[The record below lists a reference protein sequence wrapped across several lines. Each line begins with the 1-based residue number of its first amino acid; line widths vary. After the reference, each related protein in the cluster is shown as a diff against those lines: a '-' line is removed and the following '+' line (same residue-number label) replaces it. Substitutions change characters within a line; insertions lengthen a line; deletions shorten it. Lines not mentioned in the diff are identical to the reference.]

1 MKTSATSK
9 ETLHRSES
17 PEQTMAI
24 GKSLADLHPDGAC
37 FYLDGDLGA
46 GKTLLAKG
54 IASGYGVEPDRVVS
68 PTFALV
74 NRYSGGSHV
83 VYHIDLYRIENERE
97 LDELGL
103 EELEDEVEGR
113 CAAMVIEWPRKLD
126 ELGHGVRSAAVW
138 IHLEVLDERTREIRI
153 SEPDATGA

>member
-1 MKTSATSK
+1 MKASSASK
-9 ETLHRSES
+9 ETFRRSDS
-17 PEQTMAI
+17 PAETMAI
-24 GKSLADLHPDGAC
+24 GKSLAKLHPDGAF

-54 IASGYGVEPDRVVS
+54 IAAGYGVDPHRVVS

-83 VYHIDLYRIENERE
+83 VYHIDLYRIENARE

-113 CAAMVIEWPRKLD
+113 RAAMVVEWPGKLD
-126 ELGHGVRSAAVW
+126 ELGRGSHSDAVR
-138 IHLEVLDERTREIRI
+138 IHLEVLDEETREIRA
-153 SEPDATGA
+153 SEPKARGA

>member
-1 MKTSATSK
+1 MKSSATSK

-17 PEQTMAI
+17 PEQTVAI

-97 LDELGL
+97 LYELGL

-113 CAAMVIEWPRKLD
+113 RAAMVVEWPGKLN
-126 ELGHGVRSAAVW
+126 ELGRGFRSAAVW
-138 IHLEVLDERTREIRI
+138 IDLEVLDEQTREIRI
-153 SEPDATGA
+153 SETEARGA